1 MAAHFLTVNG
11 QTYIISNTMS
21 ILNAGFHP
29 GRSYY
34 DKYGATLQY
43 FKDDAGH
50 VIARTTQHRRQP
62 ILNFYNTTAEANEC
76 FKKMNEGKTFQTGKW
91 VPKKE
96 RV

>member
-21 ILNAGFHP
+21 ILNAGFHA

-34 DKYGATLQY
+34 NKSGDTLRY

-50 VIARTTQHRRQP
+50 VIGRISCRRRQP
-62 ILNFYNTTAEANEC
+62 VIFFFDTTAEANDD
-76 FKKMNEGKTFQTGKW
+76 FKKMNAGKTFQTGKW
-91 VPKKE
+91 VPEKT
-96 RV
+96 R